1 MVNDKLVG
9 IVALVVIAVVAI
21 FLTVGSETDLFA
33 AKASNN
39 TIDAA
44 VTKDCTITPWVVGQK
59 LGFFKKAGINFVDV
73 GQIAWADQ
81 PAALVSGQINVYD
94 GHPDAIIDLLKSGAQ
109 IKGVAISDAEPLN
122 NSEDDEHMH
131 WEVKKGSDL
140 NTSTT
145 GGAAIIKARAASGN
159 KVKVGVGSEGICAD
173 LEFNAW
179 LRANNMTKNDVQYVV
194 IPDPDQEE
202 ALEEGQIDIAT
213 LHPPFYKKAET
224 DGNVTVFLTSTQAFG
239 PAAGLTLLTFT
250 DKYIQQYPG
259 TVEDFTNAYKDAE
272 RWSNNNRAEAGAL
285 TSQAIGLPGDTAN
298 VHWYSP
304 SGAIDNTTIGYL
316 QQWINAMVADGDITP
331 GEFTPQD
338 LYTTQF
344 SNTWKT
350 NLPDN

>member
-1 MVNDKLVG
+1 
-9 IVALVVIAVVAI
+9 
-21 FLTVGSETDLFA
+21 
-33 AKASNN
+33 
-39 TIDAA
+39 
-44 VTKDCTITPWVVGQK
+44 
-59 LGFFKKAGINFVDV
+59 
-73 GQIAWADQ
+73 
-81 PAALVSGQINVYD
+81 
-94 GHPDAIIDLLKSGAQ
+94 
-109 IKGVAISDAEPLN
+109 
-122 NSEDDEHMH
+122 
-131 WEVKKGSDL
+131 
-140 NTSTT
+140 
-145 GGAAIIKARAASGN
+145 
-159 KVKVGVGSEGICAD
+159 
-173 LEFNAW
+173 
-179 LRANNMTKNDVQYVV
+179 MTKNDVQYVV

-272 RWSNNNRAEAGAL
+272 RWSNNNRAEAGAP

-331 GEFTPQD
+331 GEFTPQES
-338 LYTTQF
+338 LYYTIF
-344 SNTWKT
+344 
-350 NLPDN
+350 